1 LKPEKH
7 IINEEESSENYT
19 QNKLMNF
26 IDKIMM
32 RQFKP
37 YGRDSLLNIILG
49 KQKIFSTKWLKQK
62 WFKLLLKNASNKG
75 MFTLIHDKNLW
86 NEQESVSGPGSSTS
100 ATKNIRDALPELFQK
115 FQIKSVLDIPCG
127 DFNWMQHVDLSGI
140 HYIGADIVDE
150 LIYKNNQAFAGSN
163 INFQV
168 LDLINDPLPKSDLV
182 LCRDGLVHLPYKE
195 IFKTIRNIKNSGSKY
210 FLTTS
215 FTEKEFNMDIG
226 SRYWRPVNFQ
236 IKPFNLVEPLM
247 TIRENETDI
256 EFRDKSLCL
265 WKVED
270 LQL

>member
-1 LKPEKH
+1 
-7 IINEEESSENYT
+7 
-19 QNKLMNF
+19 MNF
-26 IDKIMM
+26 FDKMILC
-32 RQFKP
+32 QL
-37 YGRDSLLNIILG
+37 GRFNRETLLQILLNSHKFLTRDWFRKVWFRSLL
-49 KQKIFSTKWLKQK
+49 
-62 WFKLLLKNASNKG
+62 KLASNEG
-75 MFTLIHDKNLW
+75 LFTLIYDNNLW
-86 NEQESVSGPGSSTS
+86 GENESVSGPGSTLA
-100 ATKNIRDALPELFQK
+100 ATVNIRNALSSLFNKYNIQ
-115 FQIKSVLDIPCG
+115 SVLDIPCG

-182 LCRDGLVHLPYKE
+182 LCRDGLVHLSDKE

-215 FTEKEFNMDIG
+215 FIEKEFNMDIG